1 MMSKVLQFRR
11 WIGMRQLVVIVLCAF
26 AATSLVSAQPGQR
39 ITPNFKDAEIGQV
52 IEAVAAATGKTI
64 IPDPRVRAQVTM
76 LSSTAMSPSAFYE
89 AFLALL
95 SVHQFIAVETGGI
108 VRILPDANARQMPS
122 NDLPGRVSS
131 TSDELVTQIV
141 SVQNVSAAQLVPVLR
156 PLMPQAAHLAA
167 YPASNILIIS
177 DRANNVNRLMRIV
190 QRIDRV
196 GDTDVDVVNLQNASS
211 GEVVRIVNSFFQQQA
226 AAEGGGATVRV
237 IADERSNSLLIGGDQ
252 SQRLKV
258 KALIAHLDTPLDS
271 GGDTQ
276 VRYLRYADA
285 EKLATRLKE
294 QVGATIAIAGGPG
307 AAGAAGAAPSAPTGI
322 TSDRSVTIWAEPETN
337 ALVVTAPRK
346 IMQSLMA
353 VVDKID
359 IRRAQVLVEALI
371 VELNDTNGASL
382 GVSWVIDGINE
393 NKAVGGF
400 LPSGASSP
408 VVNLAAIAQD
418 PSATNLANAP
428 SGFSVGI
435 GRLANT
441 GINFAA
447 VVNAIRS
454 NAKNNVIATPSTVTL
469 DNQEAELKVAREVPF
484 LTGQF
489 TNTGAATGSVNPFQT
504 VQRQEVGLILKVTP
518 QISDENVLLKIELES
533 SQLEGATAGG
543 VANLNQITSKRSIK
557 TSVLIDDGGT
567 VVLGGLLSDSLTSSE
582 SRVPFLGRIP
592 IVGELFRDRSGTKEK
607 RNLMLFL
614 RPRILHDGI
623 DAQIETNTKYN
634 YMREEQRKQGRGEY
648 FPLLPGAKKPML
660 PPVPPPPAKS
670 ATPKDIA
677 DDAATNKTEAAPA
690 AAEPANDE
698 PPTP

>member
-1 MMSKVLQFRR
+1 
-11 WIGMRQLVVIVLCAF
+11 VVIVLCAF

>member
-1 MMSKVLQFRR
+1 MSKVLSVRHWLSVR
-11 WIGMRQLVVIVLCAF
+11 LLVVASLCAL

-108 VRILPDANARQMPS
+108 VRILPDANARQIPA
-122 NDLPGRVSS
+122 NDLPNRVSS
-131 TSDELVTQIV
+131 TSDELVTQII

-177 DRANNVNRLMRIV
+177 DRANNVSRLMRIV

-196 GDTDVDVVNLQNASS
+196 GDTDVDVINLQNASS
-211 GEVVRIVNSFFQQQA
+211 GEVVRIINSFFQQQA
-226 AAEGGGATVRV
+226 AAEGGGAAVRV
-237 IADERSNSLLIGGDQ
+237 IADERSNSLLVGGDQ
-252 SQRLKV
+252 AQRLKV

-276 VRYLRYADA
+276 VRYLRYADS

-294 QVGATIAIAGGPG
+294 QVGATIAISGGP
-307 AAGAAGAAPSAPTGI
+307 AAAGAAPAAATGV

-337 ALVVTAPRK
+337 ALVITAPRK
-346 IMQSLMA
+346 IMQSLMS

-371 VELNDTNGASL
+371 VEINDTNGASL
-382 GVSWVIDGINE
+382 GVSWVIDGS
-393 NKAVGGF
+393 KADQAVGGF
-400 LPSGASSP
+400 LPNGAASP
-408 VVNLAAIAQD
+408 VVNLAAAAR
-418 PSATNLANAP
+418 SATPANLANVP
-428 SGFSVGI
+428 GGFSVGV
-435 GRLANT
+435 GRLADT

-447 VVNAIRS
+447 VINAIRT

-489 TNTGAATGSVNPFQT
+489 TNTGAAAGSVNPFQT
-504 VQRQEVGLILKVTP
+504 VQRQEVGLILKATP
-518 QISDENVLLKIELES
+518 QISDENVLLKIELED

-543 VANLNQITSKRSIK
+543 VADLNQITSKRSIK
-557 TSVLIDDGGT
+557 TTVLIDDGGT
-567 VVLGGLLSDSLTSSE
+567 VVIGGLLSDSLSSSE
-582 SRVPFLGRIP
+582 SRVPFLGKIP
-592 IVGELFRDRSGTKEK
+592 LIGELFRTRTGDKAK

-623 DAQIETNTKYN
+623 DAQIETNNKYN
-634 YMREEQRKQGRGEY
+634 YMREEQRKQGRGEF
-648 FPLLPGAKKPML
+648 FPILPGAKKPML
-660 PPVPPPPAKS
+660 PPAPPPPVKPLKA
-670 ATPKDIA
+670 APTPKEVA
-677 DDAATNKTEAAPA
+677 EAAEAEGA
-690 AAEPANDE
+690 AAQTTPPAE
-698 PPTP
+698 PTP

>member
-1 MMSKVLQFRR
+1 M
-11 WIGMRQLVVIVLCAF
+11 IVAGLCALT
-26 AATSLVSAQPGQR
+26 ATTLVSAQPGQR

-95 SVHQFIAVETGGI
+95 AVHQFIAVETGGI
-108 VRILPDANARQMPS
+108 VRIMPDANARQMPS
-122 NDLPGRVSS
+122 NDLPNRVSA
-131 TSDELVTQIV
+131 TSDELVTQII

-177 DRANNVNRLMRIV
+177 DRANNVSRLMRIV
-190 QRIDRV
+190 RRIDQV
-196 GDTDVDVVNLQNASS
+196 GDSQVDVINLQNASS
-211 GEVVRIVNSFFQQQA
+211 GEVVRIINSFFQQQA
-226 AAEGGGATVRV
+226 AAEGGGAAVRV

-252 SQRLKV
+252 SQRLKI

-294 QVGATIAIAGGPG
+294 QVGATIAIAGGPAAG
-307 AAGAAGAAPSAPTGI
+307 GAGAAASAPTGV

-337 ALVVTAPRK
+337 ALVITAPRK

-382 GVSWVIDGINE
+382 GVSWAVDGSKSD
-393 NKAVGGF
+393 KAVGGF
-400 LPSGASSP
+400 LPGGAASP
-408 VVNLAAIAQD
+408 VVNLAAIARD
-418 PSATNLANAP
+418 PSAANLANAP

-435 GRLANT
+435 GRLAGT

-454 NAKNNVIATPSTVTL
+454 NAKNNIIATPSAVTL

-489 TNTGAATGSVNPFQT
+489 TNTGASEGSINPFQT

-518 QISDENVLLKIELES
+518 QISDENVMLKIELED
-533 SQLEGATAGG
+533 SQLEGSTAGG

-567 VVLGGLLSDSLTSSE
+567 VVVGGLLSDALRSSE

-592 IVGELFRDRSGTKEK
+592 IIGELFRDRSGTKEK

-623 DAQIETNTKYN
+623 DAQIETNSKYN

-660 PPVPPPPAKS
+660 PAAPPPPVKPAVPAGDPKDATDKGESS
-670 ATPKDIA
+670 ATTPGA
-677 DDAATNKTEAAPA
+677 ESPSTAPPPVPVETPSPEAPA
-690 AAEPANDE
+690 P
-698 PPTP
+698 

>member
-1 MMSKVLQFRR
+1 
-11 WIGMRQLVVIVLCAF
+11 MRQLVVLILCAF

-196 GDTDVDVVNLQNASS
+196 GDTDVDVVNLQNASA

-226 AAEGGGATVRV
+226 AAEGAGAAVRV

-252 SQRLKV
+252 AQRLKV

-294 QVGATIAIAGGPG
+294 QVGATIAIAGGPS
-307 AAGAAGAAPSAPTGI
+307 GAAGAAPAAPTGI

-337 ALVVTAPRK
+337 ALVITAPRN

-382 GVSWVIDGINE
+382 GVSWAIDGSRE
-393 NKAVGGF
+393 DQAVGGF
-400 LPSGASSP
+400 LPGGAASP
-408 VVNLAAIAQD
+408 VVNLAAIAAD
-418 PSATNLANAP
+418 PSAANLANAP
-428 SGFSVGI
+428 SGFSIGV

-447 VVNAIRS
+447 VVNAIRT

-489 TNTGAATGSVNPFQT
+489 TNTGGNNNGSVNPFQT

-567 VVLGGLLSDSLTSSE
+567 VVLGGLLSDSLSSNE

-648 FPLLPGAKKPML
+648 FPLLPGAPKPML

-670 ATPKDIA
+670 ATPKDPA
-677 DDAATNKTEAAPA
+677 DDAATNKTEPAPA
-690 AAEPANDE
+690 ATDPAAGE
-698 PPTP
+698 PPGS

>member
-1 MMSKVLQFRR
+1 M
-11 WIGMRQLVVIVLCAF
+11 VVVSLCAL

-108 VRILPDANARQMPS
+108 VRILPDANARQIPA
-122 NDLPGRVSS
+122 NDLPNRVSS
-131 TSDELVTQIV
+131 TSDELVTQII

-177 DRANNVNRLMRIV
+177 DRANNVSRLMRIV

-196 GDTDVDVVNLQNASS
+196 GDTDVDVINLQNASS
-211 GEVVRIVNSFFQQQA
+211 GEVVRIINSFFQQQA
-226 AAEGGGATVRV
+226 AAEGGGAAVRV
-237 IADERSNSLLIGGDQ
+237 IADERSNSLLVGGDQ
-252 SQRLKV
+252 AQRLKV

-276 VRYLRYADA
+276 VRYLRYADS

-294 QVGATIAIAGGPG
+294 QVGATIAISGGP
-307 AAGAAGAAPSAPTGI
+307 AAAGAAPAAATGV

-337 ALVVTAPRK
+337 ALVITAPRK
-346 IMQSLMA
+346 IMQSLMS

-371 VELNDTNGASL
+371 VEINDTNGASL
-382 GVSWVIDGINE
+382 GVSWVIDGS
-393 NKAVGGF
+393 KADQAVGGF
-400 LPSGASSP
+400 LPNGAASP
-408 VVNLAAIAQD
+408 VANLAAAAR
-418 PSATNLANAP
+418 SAPPANLANVP
-428 SGFSVGI
+428 GGFSVGV
-435 GRLANT
+435 GRLADT

-447 VVNAIRS
+447 VINAIRT

-489 TNTGAATGSVNPFQT
+489 TNTGAAAGSVNPFQT

-518 QISDENVLLKIELES
+518 QISDENVLLKIELED

-543 VANLNQITSKRSIK
+543 VADLNQITSKRSIK
-557 TSVLIDDGGT
+557 TTVLIDDGGT
-567 VVLGGLLSDSLTSSE
+567 VVIGGLLSDSLSSSE
-582 SRVPFLGRIP
+582 SRVPFLGKIP
-592 IVGELFRDRSGTKEK
+592 LIGELFRTRTGDKAK

-623 DAQIETNTKYN
+623 DAQIETNNKYN
-634 YMREEQRKQGRGEY
+634 YMREEQRKQGRGEF
-648 FPLLPGAKKPML
+648 FPILPGAKKPML
-660 PPVPPPPAKS
+660 PPAPPPPVK
-670 ATPKDIA
+670 PLK
-677 DDAATNKTEAAPA
+677 AAPTLKEV
-690 AAEPANDE
+690 AEAVH
-698 PPTP
+698 